1 MSCSTDKHWFST
13 YPGKCCTTHWRDMGR
28 CGRGGPWALR
38 ALTHVM
44 YYKHS
49 PSQDGDTPTC
59 TGRPPVH
66 VWCVQP
72 FCICGS
78 TTPSMEDKISPF
90 PDERTKAQYQCPPSI
105 GWSLTTPSPQPR
117 LSHCQQTA
125 QSQWRQKQ
133 KMMAPLWLHR
143 LNSAK
148 GRGEGELVYFGENLP
163 FNF

>member
-1 MSCSTDKHWFST
+1 MRCSTNRHWFST
-13 YPGKCCTTHWRDMGR
+13 YPGKCCPTHWRDMGR
-28 CGRGGPWALR
+28 CGRGGPWAPR

-59 TGRPPVH
+59 TGCPPP
-66 VWCVQP
+66 CVCSHFASVVPQHP
-72 FCICGS
+72 LWKTKS
-78 TTPSMEDKISPF
+78 APF
-90 PDERTKAQYQCPPSI
+90 PDERTKAQYQCPPSS